1 MSHINTNLATNLM
14 YYNMFK
20 LLFRNL
26 KYTPMTYV
34 VFIVV
39 KNYSSTTLGEIT
51 VKGAKGANVKIL
63 F

>member
-1 MSHINTNLATNLM
+1 M